1 MADVREVLVA
11 PVASMIVEVGR
22 SVAEA
27 STALSLAQVE
37 AYRKVPQPLLDAG
50 MIPVMFHMQDVQVEL
65 KMTLEIE
72 TTATSGSGRKWG
84 IFARPVNA
92 ASEASSRSLTTG
104 ASTLKLTFAPGP
116 APLAVEQGG

>member
-27 STALSLAQVE
+27 SVALTLAQVK
-37 AYRKVPQPLLDAG
+37 AYETIPEPLLAAG
-50 MIPVMFHMQDVQVEL
+50 VIPSMFHMQDVQVEL

-72 TTATSGSGRKWG
+72 STATASNGRKWA

-92 ASEASSRSLTTG
+92 GSEATTRTVTTG
-104 ASTLKLTFAPGP
+104 ASVLKMTFAPGP
-116 APLAVEQGG
+116 APLAIEQGG